1 MPRVPTYEPNRVAP
15 ASTTGARFQA
25 ARDPGS
31 IGDGLANF
39 GKSLNDFAV
48 MQDKIDEQFDDTVSR
63 KLTLEYQTRAAQI
76 RSQFEQQEGLNAVG
90 ARTQTDAELAK
101 IRDEIFGKATTPRM
115 KLMLEERV
123 SGYYAAD
130 SIKVGEHATRQL
142 KAERKKTL
150 GDQRIMAAEMAVAN
164 WDSPDLLEQHKAT
177 GLAALDDLAAEEGW
191 NEATIKLERDKFS
204 SGIHKAVIDNFMVAD
219 DIDAAEAYL
228 EANSGELM
236 HSDELRIR
244 SDLMKPLQ
252 NRQAF
257 IDYQEALGM
266 TAAPSP
272 EAVGTGVKPATTDIK
287 AAIRG
292 PESGGND
299 NAKNALGSS
308 ASGRYQFIEGTFKGL
323 WKEVYGGDAD
333 NAWATKR
340 FDPAVQERLMDRLI
354 VKNSAVLRDNG
365 QAVDNGNLYIMHV
378 LGAGDG
384 PKLLKAD
391 PNEKV
396 SGYLSSKIV
405 SQNPT
410 YFGGGKTVGEALAV
424 IRSKVGGGAPTTPP
438 RADKTAIY
446 ENIDR
451 IASRDGWS
459 YERTER
465 AKTAADRETQRA
477 DSMAERT
484 EAIADREASDF
495 VLGKG
500 AAFTDVS
507 QIPASIRDRM
517 SPQDIA
523 RYQGVAERNA
533 APKEVAPNGVRQREL
548 NLLRVSQEKDE
559 EGKTGEERF
568 AELPLAQYMGEMS
581 RAEFDTLVMKQ
592 AEIRNKKPAAFN
604 IRGGISSAIS
614 WAEKM
619 GSNKLEGDDFV
630 AVVDMMDSY
639 LTESYKSNKN
649 APSEDDYMA
658 AYRKAT
664 REFKT
669 IQRGTFYDG
678 EGVLPRY
685 KLQADNIPPRVRDKV
700 VEYAKILS
708 GNDTPTEAQIVK
720 AFRMGN
726 DKNMW

>member
-1 MPRVPTYEPNRVAP
+1 MPRLPVYEPNRVAP

-48 MQDKIDEQFDDTVSR
+48 TQDKIDEQFDDTVSR

-101 IRDEIFGKATTPRM
+101 VRDEIFGKATTPRM

-130 SIKVGEHATRQL
+130 TIKVGEHATRQL
-142 KAERKKTL
+142 KVERKKTL

-228 EANSGELM
+228 DANADDMM

-244 SDLMKPLQ
+244 SDLKTPLEK
-252 NRQAF
+252 RQAF

-266 TAAPSP
+266 TSGPTP

-299 NAKNALGSS
+299 RAVNGKGSS
-308 ASGRYQFIEGTFKGL
+308 ASGRYQFVEGTFKGL

-333 NAWATKR
+333 AAWATKR
-340 FDPAVQERLMDRLI
+340 FDPAVQERLMDRLL

-365 QAVDNGNLYIMHV
+365 QAVDNGNLYVMHV

-384 PKLLKAD
+384 PKLLRAD
-391 PNEKV
+391 PNEPASK
-396 SGYLSSKIV
+396 YLSGTIV
-405 SQNPT
+405 RQNPT
-410 YFGGGKTVGEALAV
+410 YFGGGKTVGEALSI
-424 IRSKVGGGAPTTPP
+424 IRSKVGGGAPATPP
-438 RADKTAIY
+438 RADKGAIY
-446 ENIDR
+446 QNIDN
-451 IASRDGWS
+451 IATRDGWS

-465 AKTAADRETQRA
+465 AKEAADREIQRA
-477 DSMAERT
+477 DSLAARDESL
-484 EAIADREASDF
+484 ADREASDF

-500 AAFTDVS
+500 AAFTDVT
-507 QIPASIRDRM
+507 QIPSSIRQRL
-517 SPQDIA
+517 SPQDLA
-523 RYQGVAERNA
+523 RYQNA
-533 APKEVAPNGVRQREL
+533 AAQNSKPVEAKPNGPVHTSLRQMEMADAKTFAQV
-548 NLLRVSQEKDE
+548 NLAEYIGKVSP
-559 EGKTGEERF
+559 
-568 AELPLAQYMGEMS
+568 AELEDLRLRQTKMLTE
-581 RAEFDTLVMKQ
+581 
-592 AEIRNKKPAAFN
+592 NPASA
-604 IRGGISSAIS
+604 IKRSGISGAIS

-619 GSNKLEGDDFV
+619 GGPKLEGEDFV
-630 AVVDMMDSY
+630 AVVDLMDTY
-639 LTESYKSNKN
+639 LTESSKANGK
-649 APSEDDYMA
+649 PPTEDEYMA

-669 IQRGTFYDG
+669 KQDGWVYDS
-678 EGVLPRY
+678 EGVMPRY
-685 KLQADNIPPRVRDKV
+685 KMDISNIPARVRNKV
-700 VEYAKILS
+700 VDYAKILS
-708 GNDTPTEAQIVK
+708 GNNNPTEAQIVK
-720 AFRMGN
+720 AFRLGN